1 MLKIELLTL
10 LLLVSAG
17 CYRPADTPI
26 LTNSTTPPTLS
37 ISEFRD
43 HYVGSGCTYIADK
56 IVMQGRVISSDRCE
70 NFYRTL
76 LIDDGTAAVELLTG
90 LYNTHA
96 DYPEGLRVALHVEGL
111 AADYSRGVLQIGRKS
126 PTYSPYP
133 LDYLASS
140 VAMDNVVERSLDI
153 DPISPITSKISS
165 LNSSMY
171 GRLVRIDSLRL
182 IDASSIDTLRGD
194 DLRDARWYGY
204 ALFRDKQGD
213 SIVVYT
219 SDYATYADNSI
230 PQGYV
235 AIQGIVQAS
244 LASDHYAAS
253 LPQLKMRY
261 AEDCST
267 Y

>member
-90 LYNTHA
+90 L
-96 DYPEGLRVALHVEGL
+96 
-111 AADYSRGVLQIGRKS
+111 
-126 PTYSPYP
+126 
-133 LDYLASS
+133 
-140 VAMDNVVERSLDI
+140 
-153 DPISPITSKISS
+153 
-165 LNSSMY
+165 
-171 GRLVRIDSLRL
+171 
-182 IDASSIDTLRGD
+182 
-194 DLRDARWYGY
+194 
-204 ALFRDKQGD
+204 
-213 SIVVYT
+213 
-219 SDYATYADNSI
+219 
-230 PQGYV
+230 
-235 AIQGIVQAS
+235 
-244 LASDHYAAS
+244 
-253 LPQLKMRY
+253 
-261 AEDCST
+261 
-267 Y
+267 

>member
-1 MLKIELLTL
+1 MD
-10 LLLVSAG
+10 VNH
-17 CYRPADTPI
+17 P
-26 LTNSTTPPTLS
+26 
-37 ISEFRD
+37 
-43 HYVGSGCTYIADK
+43 HIA
-56 IVMQGRVISSDRCE
+56 
-70 NFYRTL
+70 
-76 LIDDGTAAVELLTG
+76 
-90 LYNTHA
+90 
-96 DYPEGLRVALHVEGL
+96 
-111 AADYSRGVLQIGRKS
+111 
-126 PTYSPYP
+126 
-133 LDYLASS
+133 
-140 VAMDNVVERSLDI
+140 SLDI

-171 GRLVRIDSLRL
+171 GRFVHIDSLRL

>member
-1 MLKIELLTL
+1 MPKIGLITL

-17 CYRPADTPI
+17 CYLPADTPI
-26 LTNSTTPPTLS
+26 PADNTTPPTLS

-43 HYVGSGCTYIADK
+43 LYVGSWCDFIADK
-56 IVMQGRVISSDRCE
+56 IVMQGRVISSDRCG

-90 LYNTHA
+90 LYSTHA

-111 AADYSRGVLQIGRKS
+111 AANYSRGILQIGRKS
-126 PTYSPYP
+126 PSYSSYP
-133 LDYLASS
+133 LDYLASD

-153 DPISPITSKISS
+153 EPIEPISSKIAT
-165 LNSSMY
+165 LNHSTY

-182 IDASSIDTLRGD
+182 IDSSSIDTLHGD
-194 DLRDARWYGY
+194 DLCDARWRGY
-204 ALFRDKQGD
+204 ALFRDKQDD

-219 SDYATYADNSI
+219 SDYATYADHSI